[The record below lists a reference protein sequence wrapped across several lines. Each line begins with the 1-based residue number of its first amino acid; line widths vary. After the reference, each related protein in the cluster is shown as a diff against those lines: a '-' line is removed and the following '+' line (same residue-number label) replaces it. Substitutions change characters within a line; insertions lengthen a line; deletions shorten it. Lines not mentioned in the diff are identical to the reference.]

1 MLNSESNS
9 PCIKDKRE
17 KVKKTISVLQ
27 LRFGTT
33 TKKDSPFYALI
44 STLLSQRTKDE
55 TTDKV
60 SKQLFLKY
68 KTPDNFNKAP
78 VKKIESLIKSI
89 GFYKVKA
96 QRIKEISN
104 ILITKF
110 NSKVPNNFDDLVS
123 LPGIGPKTANCV
135 LFYGFGIPALAVD
148 THVHR
153 ISNRLGLVKTT
164 KPEDTEKHLK
174 TIISQK
180 YWGWINYAMV
190 SFGKE
195 ICRPIGPKC
204 MECNLIKICNYKK
217 QQEKK

>member
-1 MLNSESNS
+1 MSNLESIN
-9 PCIKDKRE
+9 PDKRE
-17 KVKKTISVLQ
+17 KVKKIISTLQ
-27 LRFGTT
+27 LRYGTT
-33 TKKDSPFYALI
+33 TRRDSPFYILI

-60 SKQLFLKY
+60 STQLFLKY

-78 VKKIESLIKSI
+78 VKAIESLIKSI
-89 GFYKVKA
+89 GFYRVKA

-174 TIISQK
+174 PIIPQK
-180 YWGWINYAMV
+180 YWGWINYALV

-204 MECNLIKICNYKK
+204 IGCNLTKICNYKK